1 MRFSKE
7 YGLTGEMDLK
17 NAAKGSWQA
26 RLCVGIEGTGFH
38 QKMMEMWESFVAFL
52 GTKGMTE
59 IRSSVAVESKK
70 ANIVFEIPSFRVH
83 TFLKYLK
90 QPACLIIRCVEFSNC
105 RAVPTR

>member
-1 MRFSKE
+1 LRFSKE

-26 RLCVGIEGTGFH
+26 RLCVGIE
-38 QKMMEMWESFVAFL
+38 AFL
-52 GTKGMTE
+52 GKKGMTE